1 MCPVEGL
8 LGHMVVLFLVSWGN
22 SILFSIVAV
31 SIYIPTRSTKRVP
44 FSPQALQHLLFVDF
58 FDDGHSHQCEVIH
71 HCSFDL
77 HFSDNKW
84 CWASFH
90 VFVSHLYVFFGEMSV
105 YLFIWLCWIFLAVW
119 GLSLFVLHGSYSP
132 AVVCGFLISVAS
144 LLQSMGSRHV
154 GFSSCSSRASLLC
167 SMWDLPKPGTEP
179 VSPALQGIFLTTGS
193 LGKSSW

>member
-1 MCPVEGL
+1 MPSSGVSESYGCSIFSFLRNLHTVLHCGCTNL
-8 LGHMVVLFLVSWGN
+8 HSHQQCKRVLF
-22 SILFSIVAV
+22 
-31 SIYIPTRSTKRVP
+31 
-44 FSPQALQHLLFVDF
+44 SPHPLHHLLFIEF
-58 FDDGHSHQCEVIH
+58 FDDGHSDQCEVIH

-77 HFSDNKW
+77 YFSNYYQH
-84 CWASFH
+84 WACFH
-90 VFVSHLYVFFGEMSV
+90 ELFAYLYVFFGEMSL

-154 GFSSCSSRASLLC
+154 GFSSCGSRASLLC

>member
-1 MCPVEGL
+1 MQEGSL
-8 LGHMVVLFLVSWGN
+8 FSTPSPPFIVYRIFLMMAILTSVRWYIIVVLICISLIITN
-22 SILFSIVAV
+22 I
-31 SIYIPTRSTKRVP
+31 
-44 FSPQALQHLLFVDF
+44 
-58 FDDGHSHQCEVIH
+58 E
-71 HCSFDL
+71 
-77 HFSDNKW
+77 
-84 CWASFH
+84 H
-90 VFVSHLYVFFGEMSV
+90 VFMSFLPICMSSLEKC
-105 YLFIWLCWIFLAVW
+105 LFIWLCWVFRAVW